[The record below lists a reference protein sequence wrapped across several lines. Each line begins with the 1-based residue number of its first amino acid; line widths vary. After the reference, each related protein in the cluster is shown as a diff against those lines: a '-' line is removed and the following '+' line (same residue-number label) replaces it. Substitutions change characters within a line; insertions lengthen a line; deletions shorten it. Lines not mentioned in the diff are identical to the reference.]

1 MALEKM
7 RRRWEAALQ
16 PVLRTFHRFS
26 PEAVTWMALPLGVA
40 GGVLAMYAPN
50 SASGGGWLLGG
61 ALMIALA
68 MLFDG
73 LDGSL
78 ARAKGE
84 VTRWGDYLDHT
95 IDRVLDATWVVC
107 ISASVFVGDLT
118 LGFAAAFLTL
128 LGSYMGTQAQAVAGA
143 RNYRGFSRADRTV
156 LTLLSLVVMGFMLIF
171 GVEVGAT
178 YPAPY
183 DHIAVNP
190 MSLIVFISALGGLW
204 TFLVRFL
211 QAKVE
216 IKALDEREPLPQ
228 PNQDKGAETTP

>member
-26 PEAVTWMALPLGVA
+26 PETITWLALPFGVA
-40 GGVLAMYAPN
+40 GGLLAMYAPEDTT
-50 SASGGGWLLGG
+50 GGGWLLGG

-107 ISASVFVGDLT
+107 IAASAFVGDVT

-156 LTLLSLVVMGFMLIF
+156 LTLLSLVVMGVMLIM
-171 GVEVGAT
+171 GWGTDAV

-183 DHIAVNP
+183 DHINVNP

-204 TFLVRFL
+204 TFLVRFV
-211 QAKVE
+211 QAKSE
-216 IKALDEREPLPQ
+216 IQALDAADPLPQ
-228 PNQDKGAETTP
+228 PNAKDGDESTE

>member
-1 MALEKM
+1 
-7 RRRWEAALQ
+7 
-16 PVLRTFHRFS
+16 
-26 PEAVTWMALPLGVA
+26 
-40 GGVLAMYAPN
+40 
-50 SASGGGWLLGG
+50 LGG

-95 IDRVLDATWVVC
+95 IDRILDATWVVC
-107 ISASVFVGDLT
+107 ISASVFVGDMT

-128 LGSYMGTQAQAVAGA
+128 MGSYMGTQAQAVTGS

-156 LTLLSLVVMGFMLIF
+156 LTLLSLIVMGLMLIF
-171 GVEVGAT
+171 GAEVSAA
-178 YPAPY
+178 YPAPF
-183 DHIAVNP
+183 DHINVNP
-190 MSLIVFISALGGLW
+190 MSLIVFISALGGTW

-211 QAKVE
+211 QAKGE
-216 IKALDEREPLPQ
+216 IQALDTTDPLPQ
-228 PNQDKGAETTP
+228 PSGTLDEEMES

>member
-16 PVLRTFHRFS
+16 PVLQFFHRFS
-26 PEAVTWMALPLGVA
+26 PATITWLALPFGVA
-40 GGVLAMYAPN
+40 GGLLAMYAPDD
-50 SASGGGWLLGG
+50 ASGGGWLLGG

-95 IDRVLDATWVVC
+95 IDRILDATWVVC
-107 ISASVFVGDLT
+107 ISASVFVGDMT

-128 LGSYMGTQAQAVAGA
+128 LGSYMGTQAQAVAGS

-156 LTLLSLVVMGFMLIF
+156 LTLLSLIFMGLMLIF
-171 GVEVGAT
+171 GTEVSAVF
-178 YPAPY
+178 PAPF
-183 DHIAVNP
+183 DHINVNP
-190 MSLIVFISALGGLW
+190 MSLIVFISAVGGIW

-211 QAKVE
+211 QAKGE
-216 IKALDEREPLPQ
+216 IQALDVADPLPQ
-228 PNQDKGAETTP
+228 PSVTSDEEMDS

>member
-7 RRRWEAALQ
+7 RRRWEAWLQ
-16 PVLRTFHRFS
+16 SLLTAFFKLS
-26 PEAVTWMALPLGVA
+26 PSTVTWLALPFGVA
-40 GGVLAMYAPN
+40 GGLLAMYAP
-50 SASGGGWLLGG
+50 SDSTGGGWLLS
-61 ALMIALA
+61 AAIMIALA

-95 IDRVLDATWVVC
+95 IDRVLDGVWVVC
-107 ISASVFVGDLT
+107 ISASVFVGDMT

-156 LTLLSLVVMGFMLIF
+156 LTLLSLVVMGVMVLAGWSID
-171 GVEVGAT
+171 AT
-178 YPAPY
+178 YPGWF
-183 DHIAVNP
+183 DHIEVNP
-190 MSLIVFISALGGLW
+190 LSLIVFISGLGGLW
-204 TFLVRFL
+204 TFIVRFL
-211 QAKVE
+211 QAKGE
-216 IKALDEREPLPQ
+216 IQALDASDPLPQ
-228 PNQDKGAETTP
+228 PGIETELDS

>member
-7 RRRWEAALQ
+7 RRSWEAALQ
-16 PVLRTFHRFS
+16 PILRTFHRFS
-26 PEAVTWMALPLGVA
+26 PSTITWLALPFGVA
-40 GGVLAMYAPN
+40 GGLLAMYAPHE
-50 SASGGGWLLGG
+50 AGGGWWLLGA

-95 IDRVLDATWVVC
+95 IDRILDATWVVC
-107 ISASVFVGDLT
+107 ISASVFVADMT
-118 LGFAAAFLTL
+118 LGLAAAFFTL
-128 LGSYMGTQAQAVAGA
+128 LGSYMGTQAQAVAGT

-156 LTLLSLVVMGFMLIF
+156 LTLLSLIIMGVMLLGGWEMSM
-171 GVEVGAT
+171 T
-178 YPAPY
+178 YPSVF

-190 MSLIVFISALGGLW
+190 LSLIVFISGIGGIW
-204 TFLVRFL
+204 TFLVRFV
-211 QAKVE
+211 QARGD
-216 IKALDEREPLPQ
+216 ILALDASDPLPQ
-228 PNQDKGAETTP
+228 PMLQKGDESAE

>member
-16 PVLRTFHRFS
+16 PVLQFFHRFS
-26 PEAVTWMALPLGVA
+26 PATITWLALPFGVA
-40 GGVLAMYAPN
+40 GGLLAMYAPDD
-50 SASGGGWLLGG
+50 ASGGGWLLGG

-95 IDRVLDATWVVC
+95 IDRILDATWVVC
-107 ISASVFVGDLT
+107 ISASVFVGDMT

-128 LGSYMGTQAQAVAGA
+128 LGSYMGTQAQAVAGS

-156 LTLLSLVVMGFMLIF
+156 LTLLSLIFMGLMLIF
-171 GVEVGAT
+171 GTEVSAV
-178 YPAPY
+178 YPAPF
-183 DHIAVNP
+183 DHINVNP
-190 MSLIVFISALGGLW
+190 MSLIVFISAVGGIW

-211 QAKVE
+211 QAKGE
-216 IKALDEREPLPQ
+216 IQALDVADPLPQ
-228 PNQDKGAETTP
+228 PSVTSDEEMDF

>member
-26 PEAVTWMALPLGVA
+26 PATITWLALPFGVA
-40 GGVLAMYAPN
+40 GGLLAMYAPN
-50 SASGGGWLLGG
+50 ESSGGWWLLGG
-61 ALMIALA
+61 ALSIALA

-95 IDRVLDATWVVC
+95 IDRLLDATWVVC
-107 ISASVFVGDLT
+107 ISASVFVGDMT

-128 LGSYMGTQAQAVAGA
+128 LGSYMGTQAQAVAGS

-156 LTLLSLVVMGFMLIF
+156 LTLLSLILMGIMLLA
-171 GVEVGAT
+171 GWSSDAM
-178 YPAPY
+178 YPGLF
-183 DHIAVNP
+183 DHIEINP
-190 MSLIVFISALGGLW
+190 LSLIVFISALGGTW
-204 TFLVRFL
+204 TFLVRFM
-211 QAKVE
+211 QARGE
-216 IKALDEREPLPQ
+216 IQSLDASDPLPQ
-228 PNQDKGAETTP
+228 PVLDSDDDTSS

>member
-16 PVLRTFHRFS
+16 PGLQFFHRFS
-26 PEAVTWMALPLGVA
+26 PATITWLALPLGVA
-40 GGVLAMYAPN
+40 GGLLAMYAPN
-50 SASGGGWLLGG
+50 DTSGGGWLLGG
-61 ALMIALA
+61 AVMIALA

-95 IDRVLDATWVVC
+95 IDRLLDATWVVC
-107 ISASVFVGDLT
+107 ISASVFVGDIT

-143 RNYRGFSRADRTV
+143 RNYRGFSRADRTI
-156 LTLLSLVVMGFMLIF
+156 LTLLSLVVMGLMLIMNWS
-171 GVEVGAT
+171 VDAA
-178 YPAPY
+178 YPAPF
-183 DHIAVNP
+183 DHIQVNP
-190 MSLIVFISALGGLW
+190 MSMIVFVSALGGLW
-204 TFLVRFL
+204 TFLVRFA
-211 QAKVE
+211 QARQE
-216 IKALDEREPLPQ
+216 IQALDIAEPLPQ
-228 PNQDKGAETTP
+228 PSAKGDVEDSV

>member
-7 RRRWEAALQ
+7 RRRWEAWLQ
-16 PVLRTFHRFS
+16 PLLTAFS
-26 PEAVTWMALPLGVA
+26 KLSPVTVTWFALPLGVA
-40 GGVLAMYAPN
+40 GGLLAMYAPED
-50 SASGGGWLLGG
+50 STGGGWLLSA

-95 IDRVLDATWVVC
+95 IDRVLDGVWVVC
-107 ISASVFVGDLT
+107 ISASVFVGDMT

-128 LGSYMGTQAQAVAGA
+128 MGSYMGTQAQAVAGS

-156 LTLLSLVVMGFMLIF
+156 LTLLSLVLMGVMVLAGWSID
-171 GVEVGAT
+171 AT
-178 YPAPY
+178 YPGWF
-183 DHIAVNP
+183 DHIKVNP
-190 MSLIVFISALGGLW
+190 LSLIVFISGLGGLW
-204 TFLVRFL
+204 TFTVRFL
-211 QAKVE
+211 QAKGE
-216 IKALDEREPLPQ
+216 IQALDAADPLPQ
-228 PNQDKGAETTP
+228 PGIETELES

>member
-26 PEAVTWMALPLGVA
+26 PATITWLALPFGVA
-40 GGVLAMYAPN
+40 GGLLAMYAPED
-50 SASGGGWLLGG
+50 ATGGGWLLGG

-107 ISASVFVGDLT
+107 IAASAFVGDVT

-156 LTLLSLVVMGFMLIF
+156 LTLLSLVVMGLMLIM
-171 GVEVGAT
+171 GWGTDAV

-183 DHIAVNP
+183 DHIKVNP

-204 TFLVRFL
+204 TFLVRFV
-211 QAKVE
+211 QAKSE
-216 IKALDEREPLPQ
+216 IQALDAADPLPQ
-228 PNQDKGAETTP
+228 PHAKDGDESTE

>member
-16 PVLRTFHRFS
+16 PVLQFFHRFS
-26 PEAVTWMALPLGVA
+26 PATITWLALPFGV
-40 GGVLAMYAPN
+40 GGGLLAMYAPDD
-50 SASGGGWLLGG
+50 ASGGGWLLGA

-95 IDRVLDATWVVC
+95 IDRILDATWVVC
-107 ISASVFVGDLT
+107 ISASVFVGDMT

-128 LGSYMGTQAQAVAGA
+128 LGSYMGTQAQAVAGS

-156 LTLLSLVVMGFMLIF
+156 LTLLSLIIMGLMLIF
-171 GVEVGAT
+171 NTAIT
-178 YPAPY
+178 ASFPAPF
-183 DHIAVNP
+183 DHINVNP
-190 MSLIVFISALGGLW
+190 MSLIVFISAVGGIW

-211 QAKVE
+211 QAKGE
-216 IKALDEREPLPQ
+216 IQALDASDPLPQ
-228 PNQDKGAETTP
+228 PSAVSSEEMES

>member
-16 PVLRTFHRFS
+16 PVLQFFHRFS
-26 PEAVTWMALPLGVA
+26 PATITWLARPFGVA
-40 GGVLAMYAPN
+40 GGLLAMYAPDD
-50 SASGGGWLLGG
+50 ASGGGWLLGG

-95 IDRVLDATWVVC
+95 IDRILDATWVVC
-107 ISASVFVGDLT
+107 ISASVFVGDMT

-128 LGSYMGTQAQAVAGA
+128 LGSYMGTQAQAVAGS

-156 LTLLSLVVMGFMLIF
+156 LTLLSLIFMGLMLIF
-171 GVEVGAT
+171 GTEVSAV
-178 YPAPY
+178 YPAPF
-183 DHIAVNP
+183 DHINVNP
-190 MSLIVFISALGGLW
+190 MSLIVFISAVGGIW

-211 QAKVE
+211 QAKGE
-216 IKALDEREPLPQ
+216 IQALDVADPLPQ
-228 PNQDKGAETTP
+228 PSVTSDEEMDS

>member
-16 PVLRTFHRFS
+16 PVLQFFHRFS
-26 PEAVTWMALPLGVA
+26 PATITWLALPFGVA
-40 GGVLAMYAPN
+40 GGLLAMYAPDD
-50 SASGGGWLLGG
+50 ASGGGWLLGG

-95 IDRVLDATWVVC
+95 IDRILDATWVVC
-107 ISASVFVGDLT
+107 ISASVFVGDMT

-128 LGSYMGTQAQAVAGA
+128 LGSYMGTQAQAVAGS

-156 LTLLSLVVMGFMLIF
+156 LTLLSLIFMGLMLIF
-171 GVEVGAT
+171 GTEVSAV
-178 YPAPY
+178 YPAPF
-183 DHIAVNP
+183 DHINVNP
-190 MSLIVFISALGGLW
+190 MSLIVFISAAGGIW

-211 QAKVE
+211 QAKGE
-216 IKALDEREPLPQ
+216 IQALDVADPLPQ
-228 PNQDKGAETTP
+228 PSVTSDEEMDS